1 MSSEFDH
8 LWDSDIGPKQPK
20 AVADLP
26 WEEWRWQVRPES
38 TAAGTL
44 AKIEN
49 DGLADEIL
57 GPSSTPEIALGY
69 SPALEQFRKL
79 VPLPTTTFAAP
90 VATANLLKL
99 VGRLEKVQKRAPE
112 RQRAVASI
120 LTAFRRKLGGPKN
133 PEAWAR
139 LQESCKNLVDAAL
152 LA

>member
-1 MSSEFDH
+1 MSGEFDH

-20 AVADLP
+20 DVADLP

-38 TAAGTL
+38 ITAAGTL

-69 SPALEQFRKL
+69 SPALKQFS
-79 VPLPTTTFAAP
+79 
-90 VATANLLKL
+90 
-99 VGRLEKVQKRAPE
+99 RLEKVQKRAPE
-112 RQRAVASI
+112 RQRAVASVLI
-120 LTAFRRKLGGPKN
+120 EFRRRLGGPKN
-133 PEAWAR
+133 QHAWDR
-139 LQESCKNLVDAAL
+139 LQQSCGDFVNAAL